1 MHGHL
6 NVKLSPG
13 ILTVC
18 GEPIYY
24 HRSDLWMDLEE
35 TALLANHLPLV
46 LLLYRSVS
54 AQYSSSLSL
63 SEVRDLHF
71 SFTLYFVSVCKK

>member
-6 NVKLSPG
+6 NGILSPG

-18 GEPIYY
+18 SDPIYY

-35 TALLANHLPLV
+35 NSLLVNHLPLV
-46 LLLYRSVS
+46 LLLYGSVS
-54 AQYSSSLSL
+54 VQYSS
-63 SEVRDLHF
+63 VF
-71 SFTLYFVSVCKK
+71 C